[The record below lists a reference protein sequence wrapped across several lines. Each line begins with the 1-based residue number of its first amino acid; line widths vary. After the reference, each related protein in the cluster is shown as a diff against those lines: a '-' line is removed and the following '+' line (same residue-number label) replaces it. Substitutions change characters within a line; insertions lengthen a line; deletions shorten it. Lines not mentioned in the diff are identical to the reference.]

1 MRRAAGLPLLTVSGR
16 IVWPIDPDPAS
27 LALDDIAHAPPQAP
41 RDPRDRL
48 TAIMAE
54 VGDVAAEIAKSVG
67 DGRLSAGEIAAI
79 TKQGAQARA
88 AIDALLRDL
97 AAGPRLVG
105 GVAKGGEGA

>member
-1 MRRAAGLPLLTVSGR
+1 MRATRDVIETAWRARV
-16 IVWPIDPDPAS
+16 D
-27 LALDDIAHAPPQAP
+27 APPQAP

-54 VGDVAAEIAKSVG
+54 VGDVAAEIGKSFG

-79 TKQGAQARA
+79 TRQAAEARA

-105 GVAKGGEGA
+105 GGEGG